1 MKALHLL
8 PAALFAATLCSAKD
22 AAPPP
27 DDRPRIQVALLL
39 DTSNS
44 MDGLIDQ
51 AKTRLW
57 NLVNQFI
64 NAKRDGKAPRLEVAL
79 YEYGNDRL
87 PAADG
92 HVRKILG
99 LTEDLD
105 KVSEALFALKTNG
118 GSEYCAWVIGD
129 SLEQLSWSADNRDL
143 KTIFIAGNEPFDQ
156 GPKPYAKAC
165 EAAVAKGVAVNTI
178 FCGGY
183 QEGADTKWRD
193 GSVLG
198 KGSYSNI
205 DSDKAIVHI
214 PAPQDTRIAELNVKL
229 NATYIAY
236 GGRAGEESKMRQVAQ
251 DANAAKAAPS
261 VASARIASKN
271 SSFYKNDSWDIVDAA
286 KEGKDITKMKE
297 AELPAEMQGMSAD
310 ERKAF
315 VEKKTAERA
324 EVQKELRDLSV
335 ARDAFV
341 QTETKKRAEAKGEKS
356 LDDAMV
362 ESLKAQ
368 AVEKGFGF

>member
-8 PAALFAATLCSAKD
+8 PAALFAATLCSAKE

-39 DTSNS
+39 DTSGS

-79 YEYGNDRL
+79 YEYGNDGL
-87 PAADG
+87 PAAGG

-165 EAAVAKGVAVNTI
+165 EAAVAKGVVVNTI

-236 GGRAGEESKMRQVAQ
+236 GGRAGEESKMRQEAQ
-251 DANAAKAAPS
+251 DINAAKAAPS

-271 SSFYKNDSWDIVDAA
+271 SSFYKNDAWDIVDAA

-297 AELPAEMQGMSAD
+297 AELPAEMKGMSAD
-310 ERKAF
+310 ERKVF

-341 QTETKKRAEAKGEKS
+341 QAETKKRAEAKGEKS

>member
-1 MKALHLL
+1 MKTLHLL
-8 PAALFAATLCSAKD
+8 PAALFAATLCSAKE

-79 YEYGNDRL
+79 YEYGNDGL

-105 KVSEALFALKTNG
+105 KISEALFALKTNG

-156 GPKPYAKAC
+156 GPRPYAKAC
-165 EAAVAKGVAVNTI
+165 EAAVAKGVVVNTI

-229 NATYIAY
+229 NATYMAY
-236 GGRAGEESKMRQVAQ
+236 GGRAGEEFKERQLAQ
-251 DANAAKAAPS
+251 DLNAARAAPS
-261 VASARIASKN
+261 VASARIASK
-271 SSFYKNDSWDIVDAA
+271 SSAFYKNDAWDIVDAA
-286 KEGKDITKMKE
+286 KEGKDITRMKE
-297 AELPAEMQGMSAD
+297 EELPAEMKGMSAD

-315 VEKKTAERA
+315 VEKKAAEREA
-324 EVQKELRDLSV
+324 VQKELRELGA
-335 ARDAFV
+335 AREAFV
-341 QTETKKRAEAKGEKS
+341 QEEMKKRAEATGEKS

>member
-8 PAALFAATLCSAKD
+8 PTVLFAATLCSAKE

-79 YEYGNDRL
+79 YEYGNNGL
-87 PAADG
+87 PAAGG

-165 EAAVAKGVAVNTI
+165 EAAVAKGVVVNTI

-183 QEGADTKWRD
+183 QQGADTKWRD
-193 GSVLG
+193 GAVLG

-236 GGRAGEESKMRQVAQ
+236 GGRAGEESKLRQEAQ

-261 VASARIASKN
+261 VVASRAVSKASGLYVN
-271 SSFYKNDSWDIVDAA
+271 TGWDIVDAA

-297 AELPAEMQGMSAD
+297 AELPAEMKGMNAD

-324 EVQKELRDLSV
+324 EVQKELRDLSL
-335 ARDAFV
+335 AREAFV
-341 QTETKKRAEAKGEKS
+341 QEEMKKRAEAKGEKS

>member
-1 MKALHLL
+1 MRALHLL

-214 PAPQDTRIAELNVKL
+214 PAPQDARIAELNVKL

-251 DANAAKAAPS
+251 DANAAKAAPAVVS
-261 VASARIASKN
+261 ARVASKASGY
-271 SSFYKNDSWDIVDAA
+271 YKNDSWDIVDAA

-297 AELPAEMQGMSAD
+297 AELPAEMKGMSAD

-341 QTETKKRAEAKGEKS
+341 QAETKKRAEAKGGKS

>member
-1 MKALHLL
+1 M
-8 PAALFAATLCSAKD
+8 
-22 AAPPP
+22 
-27 DDRPRIQVALLL
+27 
-39 DTSNS
+39 
-44 MDGLIDQ
+44 
-51 AKTRLW
+51 
-57 NLVNQFI
+57 
-64 NAKRDGKAPRLEVAL
+64 
-79 YEYGNDRL
+79 
-87 PAADG
+87 
-92 HVRKILG
+92 
-99 LTEDLD
+99 
-105 KVSEALFALKTNG
+105 
-118 GSEYCAWVIGD
+118 
-129 SLEQLSWSADNRDL
+129 
-143 KTIFIAGNEPFDQ
+143 
-156 GPKPYAKAC
+156 
-165 EAAVAKGVAVNTI
+165 
-178 FCGGY
+178 
-183 QEGADTKWRD
+183 
-193 GSVLG
+193 LG

>member
-8 PAALFAATLCSAKD
+8 PAALFAATLCSAKE

-64 NAKRDGKAPRLEVAL
+64 NAKRDGRAPRLEVAL
-79 YEYGNDRL
+79 YEYGNDGL
-87 PAADG
+87 PAAGG

-105 KVSEALFALKTNG
+105 KISEALFALKTNG
-118 GSEYCAWVIGD
+118 GQEYCAWVIGD

-165 EAAVAKGVAVNTI
+165 EAAVAKGVVVNTI

-214 PAPQDTRIAELNVKL
+214 PAPQDARIAELNVKL

-236 GGRAGEESKMRQVAQ
+236 GGRAGEESKMRQEAQ
-251 DANAAKAAPS
+251 DLNAARAAPS
-261 VASARIASKN
+261 VASARIASK
-271 SSFYKNDSWDIVDAA
+271 SSAQERLRDIVDAA
-286 KEGKDITKMKE
+286 KRGQGRSTKMKE
-297 AELPAEMQGMSAD
+297 EELPAEMKGMSAG

-324 EVQKELRDLSV
+324 EVQKELRDLGA

-341 QTETKKRAEAKGEKS
+341 QAETKKRAEAKGGKS